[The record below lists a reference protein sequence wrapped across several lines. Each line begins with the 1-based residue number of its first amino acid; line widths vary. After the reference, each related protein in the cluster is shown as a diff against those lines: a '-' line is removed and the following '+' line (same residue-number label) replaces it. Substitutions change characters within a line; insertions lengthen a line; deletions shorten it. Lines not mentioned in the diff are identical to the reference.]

1 MRIAYVNQTVDLV
14 RPPVQSSLGIWT
26 WQVGRRLA
34 AEHEVAIY
42 TRQSRWR
49 VREER
54 GDGITYRNAP
64 RQWDRKLAPVLAPFI
79 KDRGE
84 GRPAFAS
91 RFAEIGYITAIA
103 LDLRR
108 KGADVIHVLN
118 NSQFMPVLRAFNRD
132 ALLVLHMQ
140 CEWLH
145 QLDPALLAPRL
156 ECCDLILGC
165 SEYIA
170 RNAAEW
176 NPQAAEICHAVFNGC
191 DVDRFSADEN
201 ASAPTGQTRLLFV
214 GRVSPEKG
222 LHVLV
227 EAFVKLAE
235 RHPDLHLD
243 LVGDISSLPRNLIV
257 DLSRDPIIN
266 ALDRFYD
273 DKTYREH
280 LEGRV
285 PAALKDRVH
294 FVGNVP
300 QADLVAHYEKS
311 DVFILPSSCHEAFGM
326 PLAEAMACGKPAIGA
341 RAGGIPELFDEGR
354 TGFVVDREDPAALA
368 DAIGKLLDD
377 PELRRE
383 MGRLGRERCRE
394 LFSWDVIA
402 EETEKR
408 YDWALARKER
418 G

>member
-1 MRIAYVNQTVDLV
+1 MRIAYVNQTVDRV

-34 AEHEVAIY
+34 VDHEVAIY
-42 TRQSRWR
+42 TRRSRWR
-49 VREER
+49 MQEQH
-54 GDGITYRNAP
+54 GDGMVYRNAP
-64 RQWDRKLAPVLAPFI
+64 RLWDKRLAPVLSPFI

-91 RFAEIGYITAIA
+91 SANELGYITAVA

-108 KGADVIHVLN
+108 KGVDVIHVLN
-118 NSQFMPVLRAFNRD
+118 NSQFMPVLRTFNRD

-156 ECCDLILGC
+156 ACCDLILGC

-170 RNAAEW
+170 RHAAEW
-176 NPQAAEICHAVFNGC
+176 NPQVADRCHAVFNGC
-191 DVDRFSADEN
+191 DVERFDTEPAPAPAD
-201 ASAPTGQTRLLFV
+201 AGRRLLFV

-227 EAFVKLAE
+227 DAWVELAE

-266 ALDRFYD
+266 ALERFYD
-273 DKTYREH
+273 DSSYREH
-280 LEGRV
+280 LESRV
-285 PAALKDRVH
+285 PAELKDRLH

-300 QADLVAHYEKS
+300 QADLVSHYQAAE
-311 DVFILPSSCHEAFGM
+311 VFILPSSCHEAFGM
-326 PLAEAMACGKPAIGA
+326 PLAEAMACGKPTVGT

-354 TGFVVDREDPAALA
+354 TGFVVEREDPSALA
-368 DAIGKLLDD
+368 EAIGKLLDD

-383 MGRLGRERCRE
+383 MGRRGRERCRE

-402 EETEKR
+402 SETKKR
-408 YDWALARKER
+408 YDWALEHKRRA
-418 G
+418 